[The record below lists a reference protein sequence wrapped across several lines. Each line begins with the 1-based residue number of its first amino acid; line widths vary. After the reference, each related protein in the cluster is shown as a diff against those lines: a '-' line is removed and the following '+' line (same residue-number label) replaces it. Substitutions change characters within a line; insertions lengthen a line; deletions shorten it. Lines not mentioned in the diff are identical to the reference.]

1 MANQHGPEGLEFYQS
16 DAAHD
21 RVLGRKHPATSS
33 SSAALDEQDGALDR
47 RRLSLVGADV
57 LRSAFTLTEEEGDGD
72 ATPTVSATAVGV
84 AQTTSPRASRLSCT
98 SESDVSILF
107 EGWLLFRQRQLRN
120 WKRRWVALC
129 CGSSFGGLGLQWFDL
144 SSDRGTQGSVG
155 GITGCQIEENA
166 PYQQPRFA
174 FSVQCRGDGEDGVG
188 RERELFLRA
197 EDEDGMM
204 QWIAAIQDGLSSLQ

>member
-1 MANQHGPEGLEFYQS
+1 MANQHGPGGLEFYQS
-16 DAAHD
+16 DAARDH
-21 RVLGRKHPATSS
+21 VLGRKHPATSS
-33 SSAALDEQDGALDR
+33 SSTALDEQEDAVDR

-57 LRSAFTLTEEEGDGD
+57 LRSAFTLTEEESD
-72 ATPTVSATAVGV
+72 ATVSAAAAVSEQI
-84 AQTTSPRASRLSCT
+84 ASPRASRASFT

-144 SSDRGTQGSVG
+144 SSDRGTQGSVSD
-155 GITGCQIEENA
+155 ITGCRIEENA
-166 PYQQPRFA
+166 PYQQPHFA
-174 FSVQCRGDGEDGVG
+174 FSVQCSGDGVDGMR

-204 QWIAAIQDGLSSLQ
+204 QWVAAIQDGLSGMQ